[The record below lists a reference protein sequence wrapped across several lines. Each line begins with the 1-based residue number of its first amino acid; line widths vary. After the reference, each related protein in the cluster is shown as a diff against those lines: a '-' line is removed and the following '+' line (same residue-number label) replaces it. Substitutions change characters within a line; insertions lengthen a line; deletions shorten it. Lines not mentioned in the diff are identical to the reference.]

1 MWHKICLLTIKAN
14 PYSPASKLQSFF
26 EKISLAMSQPLS
38 IRFCNGAIE
47 MGLVSLIIFTPLAFG
62 TVQVWS
68 ITVVHLIS
76 LAMLAAWLIKMTASG
91 KFKLV
96 KTPLDLPI
104 LLFLGVAVITTLTS
118 IYPYAS
124 KIELYKIINYCLLY
138 YLVVNNI
145 KDKRQIKRIATLVV
159 IVGTSLALY
168 GLYNYLGGIEK
179 IYTLD
184 KKYYLG
190 MLTSTYVNHN
200 HIAGYFE
207 LAIPLG
213 IGLMLANQ
221 YLPGRMRRSKVS
233 PAAFVSILLI
243 AVTFIMITALVFTYS
258 RGAWI
263 GFLGSMIALGMII
276 SFRLKIFRDWS
287 KLKKWAAF
295 AAVALIIITA
305 PLLLPD
311 KVKQRAATMFKFHG
325 KKITFNL
332 ESTGGR
338 EIVYRGTL
346 EMIKDRP
353 VLGTGPGT
361 FIHAYPKYRDPIVRI
376 FMNAAHNDYLQYGE
390 EMGLFGLGSFVV
402 LLVLFFKKN
411 LSLLKNL
418 KDKYLQSLTLGFLVS
433 ITAIAIHSLG
443 DFNLQIP
450 ANALLFWIILALSSS
465 IAIMARPERKVV

>member
-1 MWHKICLLTIKAN
+1 
-14 PYSPASKLQSFF
+14 
-26 EKISLAMSQPLS
+26 
-38 IRFCNGAIE
+38 

-68 ITVVHLIS
+68 ITVVHLIT
-76 LAMLAAWLIKMTASG
+76 LAMLAAWLIKMTTLG
-91 KFKLV
+91 KFKLI

-104 LLFLGVAVITTLTS
+104 LLFLGIAAVTTLTS

-124 KIELYKIINYCLLY
+124 KIELYKIINYVLLY

-168 GLYNYLGGIEK
+168 GLYNYFSGIEK

-200 HIAGYFE
+200 HIGGYFE

-213 IGLMLANQ
+213 IGLVLANQ
-221 YLPGRMRRSKVS
+221 YLPGRTKRSKI
-233 PAAFVSILLI
+233 PPPAFVSVLLVAAI
-243 AVTFIMITALVFTYS
+243 FIMITALVFTYS

-276 SFRLKIFRDWS
+276 SFRLKTFRDWS
-287 KLKKWAAF
+287 RLKKWGTL
-295 AAVALIIITA
+295 VVVVLIIISA
-305 PLLLPD
+305 PLLMPD
-311 KVKQRAATMFKFHG
+311 KVKQRAATLFEFEGANFKDMS
-325 KKITFNL
+325 L
-332 ESTGGR
+332 QGR
-338 EIVYRGTL
+338 LIVNRNTL
-346 EMIKDRP
+346 KMIKDHP
-353 VLGTGPGT
+353 ILGTGPGT
-361 FIHAYPKYRDPIVRI
+361 FTIFYPQYRDSRIRI
-376 FMNAAHNDYLQYGE
+376 FMNATHNDYLQYGE

-411 LSLLKNL
+411 LSLLKSL
-418 KDKYLQSLTLGFLVS
+418 SDKYLQSLTIGFLVS
-433 ITAIAIHSLG
+433 ITAIAIHGLG

-465 IAIMARPERKVV
+465 LSIMVRPERMA

>member
-1 MWHKICLLTIKAN
+1 MTTI
-14 PYSPASKLQSFF
+14 SPKEKLDSLPDL
-26 EKISLAMSQPLS
+26 LAMPQPLP
-38 IRFCNGAIE
+38 IRFCNGIIE
-47 MGLVSLIIFTPLAFG
+47 IGLVSLIIFTPLAFG

-68 ITVVHLIS
+68 ITVVHLIT
-76 LAMLAAWLIKMTASG
+76 LAMLAAWLIKMTTLG

-200 HIAGYFE
+200 HIGGYFE

-213 IGLMLANQ
+213 IGLVLANQ
-221 YLPGRMRRSKVS
+221 YLPRRTRRSKIL
-233 PAAFVSILLI
+233 PAAFVSVLLMAAI
-243 AVTFIMITALVFTYS
+243 VIMITALVFTYS

-276 SFRLKIFRDWS
+276 SFRLNIFQDWS
-287 KLKKWAAF
+287 KLKKWGTL
-295 AAVALIIITA
+295 AVGALIIISA
-305 PLLLPD
+305 PILMPD
-311 KVKQRAATMFKFHG
+311 KVKQRAATMFKSQG
-325 KKITFNL
+325 EKITFNL

-346 EMIKDRP
+346 EMIKDHP
-353 VLGTGPGT
+353 ILGTGPGT
-361 FIHAYPKYRDPIVRI
+361 FTILYPQYRDPRIRI
-376 FMNAAHNDYLQYGE
+376 FMNAVHNDYLQYGE
-390 EMGLFGLGSFVV
+390 EMGLFGLGSFVL

-418 KDKYLQSLTLGFLVS
+418 KDKYLQSLTIGFLIS
-433 ITAIAIHSLG
+433 IIALAIHSLG

-450 ANALLFWIILALSSS
+450 ANALLFWIILALSST
-465 IAIMARPERKVV
+465 ITIMVRPERRASPLDWKGTIY

>member
-1 MWHKICLLTIKAN
+1 M
-14 PYSPASKLQSFF
+14 
-26 EKISLAMSQPLS
+26 
-38 IRFCNGAIE
+38 
-47 MGLVSLIIFTPLAFG
+47 SLIIFTPLAFG

-68 ITVVHLIS
+68 ITVVHLIT
-76 LAMLAAWLIKMTASG
+76 LVMLAAWLIKMNTLG
-91 KFKLV
+91 NFELV
-96 KTPLDLPI
+96 KTHLDLPI
-104 LLFLGVAVITTLTS
+104 LLFLGIAAVTTLTS

-200 HIAGYFE
+200 HIGGYFE

-213 IGLMLANQ
+213 IGLVLANQ
-221 YLPGRMRRSKVS
+221 YLPGRTRGSKIL
-233 PAAFVSILLI
+233 PAAFVSVLLM
-243 AVTFIMITALVFTYS
+243 AATFIMITALVFTYS

-263 GFLGSMIALGMII
+263 GFLGSMVAFGTII

-287 KLKKWAAF
+287 KLKKWGTLAV
-295 AAVALIIITA
+295 VALIIISA
-305 PLLLPD
+305 PILMPD
-311 KVKQRAATMFKFHG
+311 MIKQRAATLFEFEGAKFKDM
-325 KKITFNL
+325 TL
-332 ESTGGR
+332 QGR
-338 EIVYRGTL
+338 LIVNRNTL
-346 EMIKDRP
+346 QMIKDHP
-353 VLGTGPGT
+353 ILGTGLGT
-361 FIHAYPKYRDPIVRI
+361 FIYAYPKYRDFRLRK
-376 FMNAAHNDYLQYGE
+376 FMNAVHNDYLQYGG
-390 EMGLFGLGSFVV
+390 EMGIFGLGSF
-402 LLVLFFKKN
+402 LAILVLFFKKN
-411 LSLLKNL
+411 LGLLKNL
-418 KDKYLQSLTLGFLVS
+418 SDKYLQSLTIGFLVS
-433 ITAIAIHSLG
+433 IAAIGIHSLG

-465 IAIMARPERKVV
+465 LSIMARPERRIA